1 VAPTGPI
8 AAAVTAEV
16 TTSEGLARDGE
27 LHPNGPGRPGRGEP
41 ARAGRGRTVTGREP
55 YTLDLAIPGL
65 AQKVASP
72 DGGALS
78 TKNY

>member
-1 VAPTGPI
+1 MVSCTQTDQAGPVGVSLPAP
-8 AAAVTAEV
+8 A
-16 TTSEGLARDGE
+16 GE
-27 LHPNGPGRPGRGEP
+27 RS
-41 ARAGRGRTVTGREP
+41 VTGREP